1 MRTTLVN
8 PANPRTARRT
18 RGGVIV
24 VRANGAMA
32 NPRKRRRRRNAA
44 PLIMPNPRRSAAR
57 RPVVVV
63 ANPRRRSARRSTIV
77 VANPRRRRR
86 RNPNDMSS
94 TLKNVAVGGG
104 AALASYVINRY
115 VIADWFHKES
125 ESAVSEGNRRGMLMR
140 AGVRAVLAGLSAYFL
155 PGTIGAAG
163 MGAFLY
169 PAVHEV
175 HKWWE
180 TRPGTTLNPTTNT
193 PVQADLEADLN
204 AALYGSY

>member
-32 NPRKRRRRRNAA
+32 HPRQRRSRRNAA

-86 RNPNDMSS
+86 RNPNDMGSIV
-94 TLKNVAVGGG
+94 KNVAIGGG
-104 AALASYVINRY
+104 AALGSYLLNRY
-115 VIADWFHKES
+115 VIADLFHNAS
-125 ESAVSEGNRRGMLMR
+125 EAATSDANRRGMLMR
-140 AGVRAVLAGLSAYFL
+140 VGVRAVLAGLSAAFL
-155 PGTIGAAG
+155 PGSIGAAG
-163 MGAFLY
+163 MGAMLY
-169 PAVHEV
+169 PAIFEAHN
-175 HKWWE
+175 WW
-180 TRPGTTLNPTTNT
+180 TSRPTSTPA